1 MHELTILVELV
12 DMVESAMRENNINK
26 IDTVV
31 IQVGQLSSI
40 VPRFMYEY
48 YPNATDGSMLEGS
61 SLKIEMIP
69 GNGLCHHCNKVFN
82 VVKSKGKCPICQADD
97 WEMLSGQE
105 FMLKEIRIGPESPK

>member
-12 DMVESAMRENNINK
+12 DMVENAMSENHIDK

-31 IQVGQLSSI
+31 VQIGQLSSI
-40 VPRFMYEY
+40 VPRYMKEY
-48 YPNATDGSMLEGS
+48 YPNACSGSKLEGS
-61 SLKIEMIP
+61 KLKIEMIP

-82 VVKSKGKCPICQADD
+82 VIKSKGRCPICNADD

-105 FMLKEIRIGPESPK
+105 FMLKEIYIKQDASQ

>member
-12 DMVESAMRENNINK
+12 DMLEKEMSVNNINK

-31 IQVGQLSSI
+31 IQIGQLSSI
-40 VPRFMYEY
+40 VPRFMREY
-48 YPNATDGSMLEGS
+48 YPIACENSKLEGS
-61 SLKIEMIP
+61 FLKIEMIP

-82 VVKSKGKCPICQADD
+82 VVKAKGKCPICYRDD

-105 FMLKEIRIGPESPK
+105 FMLKEIHVKN

>member
-48 YPNATDGSMLEGS
+48 YPNAIDGSMLEGTN
-61 SLKIEMIP
+61 LEIEMIP

-82 VVKSKGKCPICQADD
+82 IVKHKGKCPICQGDD

-105 FMLKEIRIGPESPK
+105 FMLKEIRISDDKPK